1 MNELTLE
8 ELLIVAETYTTAYL
22 EGRNF
27 QIDIQHSILSKAF
40 RHETPH
46 KELFRAILEPIL
58 NHLAAHPKFNDR
70 SSVAI
75 YALQN
80 ESCPPDLLARAV
92 RSTNRYYQRYAAE
105 NPNTPEEV
113 LVEYWLKG
121 GNTKPIRFY
130 AQ

>member
-1 MNELTLE
+1 MTEPVPVDMLT
-8 ELLIVAETYTTAYL
+8 VAEVYTTAYI

-27 QIDIQHSILSKAF
+27 QIDIQHTILSKAF
-40 RHETPH
+40 RHETPPE
-46 KELFRAILEPIL
+46 ELFRAILEPIL
-58 NHLAAHPKFNDR
+58 DHLAAHPKFNDR

-80 ESCPPDLLARAV
+80 ESCPPDLLTRAV
-92 RSTNRYYQRYAAE
+92 RSTNRYYARYASE

-121 GNTKPIRFY
+121 G
-130 AQ
+130 